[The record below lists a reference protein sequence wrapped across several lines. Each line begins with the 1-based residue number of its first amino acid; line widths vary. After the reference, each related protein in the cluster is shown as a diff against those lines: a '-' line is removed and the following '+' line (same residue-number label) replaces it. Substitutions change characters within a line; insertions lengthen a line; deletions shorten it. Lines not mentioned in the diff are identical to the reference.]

1 MKKVKGIALFLVFAM
16 LVSFFGFSPKAF
28 AADKNIKVQ
37 FFNSSRDPK
46 SNTIGQWYKVFNTS
60 SSPLDLSTVKLRY
73 YYTQE
78 GNQEQNFW
86 CDHSGM
92 MSGYSYINLTDK
104 VTYKIV
110 KMDKPVNGADSYI
123 EIGFKDGAGSIEAGG
138 SVVIQARTAKTDWS
152 SYNQADDYSFN
163 ANSTNY
169 SDWDKV
175 TGYVNGNLESGVE
188 PDGSNPA
195 PIHNDSE
202 VTPTSGTFDKNV
214 DKQADMPVT
223 MTLNGNTLTSIING
237 SYTLV
242 EGKDYTVADGVVTL
256 SKSYLATLEKGTS
269 YDLVFNFSAGKAATF
284 KLNVVD
290 TTVPTPTPVAETT
303 LNVGTASGKPGEKV
317 VVPVKLSGLSSA
329 LGACQFNV
337 NYDPSVLEVTNVEAG
352 STVSNP
358 DLNFAY
364 KDFSDSKYLK
374 VVIANLSLKA
384 GTNAISGNGDVM
396 YITFTIKAN
405 ASAETTP
412 VTLSNA
418 KLIETS
424 ETVLNTKTS
433 DGSVTITGTPA
444 QKDSVIAPTSGT
456 FDKNAD
462 KQADMPVTMT
472 LNGNTL
478 KSIVNGSYTLVESKD
493 YTVADG
499 VVTLSKSYLA
509 TLEKGT
515 SYDLVFNFSAGK
527 AATFTLKVED
537 TTAPTPVTGTTL
549 SIGTL
554 SGKPGE
560 KVVVPVKLS
569 GLSSALGA
577 CQFNVNYD
585 PSVLEVTNVE
595 AGSTVSNPDLNFA
608 YKDFSNSKYVKFI
621 IANLSLKSGTNA
633 ISGDG
638 NVAYITFTI
647 KANASAGKTSLT
659 LSNAKLIDVGENVV
673 TTASTDGSITVVT
686 E

>member
-163 ANSTNY
+163 SNSTNY

-242 EGKDYTVADGVVTL
+242 ESKDYTVADGVVTL

-284 KLNVVD
+284 KLNVLD

-303 LNVGTASGKPGEKV
+303 LNVGTASGKPGDKV
-317 VVPVKLSGLSSA
+317 VVPVTVGSVPKDG

-337 NYDPSVLEVTNVEAG
+337 NYDPSVLEVTDVKAG
-352 STVSNP
+352 SNVSNP

-418 KLIETS
+418 KLIETN
-424 ETVLNTKTS
+424 ETVLDTKVS
-433 DGSVTITGTPA
+433 DGSATIKEAPA
-444 QKDSVIAPTSGT
+444 
-456 FDKNAD
+456 
-462 KQADMPVTMT
+462 
-472 LNGNTL
+472 
-478 KSIVNGSYTLVESKD
+478 
-493 YTVADG
+493 
-499 VVTLSKSYLA
+499 
-509 TLEKGT
+509 
-515 SYDLVFNFSAGK
+515 
-527 AATFTLKVED
+527 
-537 TTAPTPVTGTTL
+537 PVTGTAL
-549 SIGTL
+549 SVGAL
-554 SGKPGE
+554 SGKTGD